1 MNSLQISQTEI
12 ENIIS
17 SISIVDIISEY
28 IELEKK
34 GKNFIGLCP
43 FHSDSNPSM
52 SVSEDKKIFKCF
64 SCGAGGNAIKF
75 VQDYENISFPEA
87 LSKVASKA
95 GIKLNINFNKSNNKF
110 TKYYDINEQTTK
122 LYELYLLNTK
132 HGKSA
137 LTYLYDRGLSVDTI
151 KRFRIGLASSD
162 YDLLHRTLM
171 EKKVESLDMINLGLV
186 RKRNDKVFDLFRD
199 RIMFPIS
206 NELGKIVG
214 FSGRSNSVEGPKY
227 VNSPESAIFKKSE
240 LLYNLNNAKNEIRKV
255 NRIILFEGFMDVI
268 AADNAGIKEGVA
280 IMGTAFTK
288 KHTELIKKVTKN
300 VIICFDGDTAG
311 QDAAYSTLKI
321 LRNDFNV
328 KIAILPNNLDPDDY
342 IKAYSKENFVDFINN
357 KSVNVIDF
365 VFEYNLSKVDKNN
378 LNQIE
383 TFKKNIFKLVRKSSN
398 MQKELFFN
406 RISKELDVSYASV
419 KDDFQYTDTKFE
431 TKKEKV
437 NKLPIKYEKAEV
449 SIIMMMMISK
459 QEALNIEA
467 QLENLYIKKDNR
479 VIRDTL
485 IKYYQSNLEFVPK
498 EFLKY
503 LPGELR
509 DYFINNFSI
518 TRYFTEKEISDC
530 IETLKKYSY
539 HDQLIELQKNFKIC
553 NNGEEKL
560 AIGVRINSIQKY
572 LK

>member
-1 MNSLQISQTEI
+1 VNSLQISQTEI

-342 IKAYSKENFVDFINN
+342 IKAYSKENLVDFINN

-560 AIGVRINSIQKY
+560 AIGVRINSIQ
-572 LK
+572 